1 MSLKRIILLFA
12 AMLML
17 VTVTRAQDIKISTKK
32 EYIGGK
38 NYYLHTVEKGQ
49 TVSAIA
55 KAYGVTEEDIYEANP
70 DARKVIKVNAVLKI
84 PVKKQSSAPP
94 LVHTVVEGETLTQI
108 AQHYKVRIEDLLKA
122 NPGLS
127 PNNIRPGQ
135 QITIPGEGGSG
146 TTLGKNTIIIHVVQ
160 KDETLFGIARKYGIT
175 VDDLKMNNPGLNET
189 IHIGQQ
195 IRVPVKTEEARTPD
209 KPKDTI
215 IFKCMETGMLASYNV
230 GLLLPLYLER
240 AVYIDTSDSEKTMKQ
255 YSSFAFI
262 GFYEGFMMAL
272 DSVRQLGLSVN
283 LFVDDVV
290 EDSLKTLEIIKKE
303 EYSSLNLLIGPFFSK
318 AFQLVAPWAKEKQ
331 IKTVNPFTSHS
342 YFVNDNPYVFK
353 NVASAETQ
361 ARQCVDYARKT
372 WPGCNIIILH
382 SGTDSDKE
390 DIDAYTK
397 VLGEDSTKRDY
408 FVVNYV
414 KDGLSAATKNMASD
428 RVNVVISYVHG
439 EANISNFIRNLSEL
453 SFKFPLT
460 VFGLKE
466 WEVYSSLEA
475 EYLLNINL
483 HIQSYAFIDYSR
495 QPVRE
500 FILEYRKR
508 FKTEPDEY
516 AFAGYDIGL
525 YFLNALRLYGKDFQ
539 NCLSEY
545 KQETLCMPFSY
556 VKVDSGGYE
565 NSISTIYRYED
576 FKQINALENPKTDIG
591 INKKS
596 PY

>member
-1 MSLKRIILLFA
+1 MGFKRI
-12 AMLML
+12 MLML
-17 VTVTRAQDIKISTKK
+17 AAILMLLTVAGAQEIKKSTKT

-38 NYYLHTVEKGQ
+38 HYYLHTVEKGQ

-55 KAYGVTEEDIYEANP
+55 KAYGIPEEDIYEANP
-70 DARKVIKVNAVLKI
+70 DARKVIKVAAVLKI
-84 PVKKQSSAPP
+84 PVKSSVSATP
-94 LVHTVVEGETLTQI
+94 LIHTVLAGETLTQI
-108 AQHYKVRIEDLLKA
+108 AQHYKVKMEDLLKA

-127 PNNIRPGQ
+127 PNNIKPGQ
-135 QITIPGEGGSG
+135 LITIPGEGGS
-146 TTLGKNTIIIHVVQ
+146 TASLGKSTIIIHVVQ
-160 KDETLFGIARKYGIT
+160 KDETLFSIARKYGVT
-175 VDDLKMNNPGLNET
+175 VDELKVNNPGLNET

-195 IRVPVKTEEARTPD
+195 IRVPVKAEESKTPD

-262 GFYEGFMMAL
+262 GFYEGFLMAL
-272 DSVRQLGLSVN
+272 DSVKQLGLSVN
-283 LFVDDVV
+283 LYVDDVV
-290 EDSLKTLEIIKKE
+290 EDSLKTLDVIKKQ
-303 EYSSLNLLIGPFFSK
+303 EYSNLNLLIGPFFSK

-342 YFVNDNPYVFK
+342 SFVCDNPYVFK

-361 ARQCVDYARKT
+361 ARQCIDYARNT
-372 WPGCNIIILH
+372 WPGCNIFILH
-382 SGTDSDKE
+382 TGAESDQE
-390 DIDAYTK
+390 DIDAYIR
-397 VLGEDSTKRDY
+397 VLGSDSTKKDY
-408 FVVNYV
+408 FVINYA
-414 KDGLSAATKNMASD
+414 KDGLSAASKNMAAD

-439 EANISNFIRNLSEL
+439 EANISNFIRNMSEL

-466 WEVYSSLEA
+466 WEIYSSLEA

-483 HIQSYAFIDYSR
+483 HMQSYSFIDYSR

-500 FILEYRKR
+500 FVLEYRR
-508 FKTEPDEY
+508 RYKTEPDEY
-516 AFAGYDIGL
+516 AFAGYDIGI
-525 YFLNALRLYGKDFQ
+525 YFLNALRLYGTDFQ
-539 NCLSEY
+539 NCLGEY
-545 KQETLCMPFSY
+545 KQETLCMPFQY
-556 VKVDSGGYE
+556 GRLDNGGFE
-565 NSISTIYRYED
+565 NTLSTIYRYED
-576 FKQINALENPKTDIG
+576 FKQINALETPKTDIE